1 MKKLL
6 FLLFFVPVLLNAQSE
21 RALKLYGEGVKQFYN
36 EEYVLALEFFNQSLA
51 LDTNFQIAAMNRGQ
65 TLMKLGLLY
74 DAIMD
79 FNTVIGLDSNYVD
92 AYKELVICYINTHQY
107 SEAIANLY
115 LLIAFNPNI
124 KAPYKQLGL
133 CYYYTRKY
141 ELAEEAYGIYLE
153 GNESDL
159 EAWFQ
164 KGLCSYY
171 YADYETAI
179 TDFSAVLDLDN
190 MYSTAI
196 EWRGKSYQKGN
207 YIEKACSDWS
217 LSKEQGLRSTQD
229 YLDKYCTKGN

>member
-1 MKKLL
+1 MKKIL
-6 FLLFFVPVLLNAQSE
+6 FLLFFAPILLNAQSE
-21 RALKLYGEGVKQFYN
+21 KALELYGEGVKKFYK
-36 EEYVLALEFFNQSLA
+36 EEYKPALEFFDQSLA
-51 LDTNFQIAAMNRGQ
+51 IDANFQIAAMNRGQ
-65 TLMKLGLLY
+65 THMKLGQLD
-74 DAIMD
+74 DAIID
-79 FNTVIGLDSNYVD
+79 FNTVLGLDSNYVD
-92 AYKELVICYINTHQY
+92 AYKELAICYIKTHQY
-107 SEAIANLY
+107 SKAIADLY

-124 KAPYKQLGL
+124 KVPYKQLGL

-141 ELAEEAYGIYLE
+141 KLAEEAYGIYLD
-153 GNESDL
+153 GNESDI

-207 YIEKACSDWS
+207 YIEKACLDWA
-217 LSKEQGLRSTQD
+217 LSKEQGLKSSQD
-229 YLDKYCTKGN
+229 YLDKYCIKRN

>member
-1 MKKLL
+1 MKKVL
-6 FLLFFVPVLLNAQSE
+6 FLLLFVPILLNAQSE
-21 RALKLYGEGVKQFYN
+21 KALELYGEGVKKFYN
-36 EEYVLALEFFNQSLA
+36 EEYKLALEFFNQSLA
-51 LDTNFQIAAMNRGQ
+51 LDANFQIAAMNRGQ
-65 TLMKLGLLY
+65 THMKLEQF
-74 DAIMD
+74 DEAIID
-79 FNTVIGLDSNYVD
+79 FNTVLGLDSNYVD
-92 AYKELVICYINTHQY
+92 AYKELAACYINTHQY
-107 SEAIANLY
+107 SKAIADLY

-141 ELAEEAYGIYLE
+141 KLAEVAYGIYLD
-153 GNESDL
+153 GNESDI

-207 YIEKACSDWS
+207 YIEKACLDWI
-217 LSKEQGLRSTQD
+217 LSKEQGLKSSQE
-229 YLDKYCTKGN
+229 YLDKYCIKRN

>member
-1 MKKLL
+1 MKKDSWHEVGRLSAVTGTTEQELL
-6 FLLFFVPVLLNAQSE
+6 DSLMFFDRDNIASVLTGYFSGLVESKELFRAFEFLEHEKIDLFFTDIDSKKLSVLE
-21 RALKLYGEGVKQFYN
+21 KLVQV
-36 EEYVLALEFFNQSLA
+36 EEDHGRNSDESCKVRKILW
-51 LDTNFQIAAMNRGQ
+51 
-65 TLMKLGLLY
+65 KL
-74 DAIMD
+74 
-79 FNTVIGLDSNYVD
+79 VD
-92 AYKELVICYINTHQY
+92 DKY
-107 SEAIANLY
+107 S
-115 LLIAFNPNI
+115 
-124 KAPYKQLGL
+124 K
-133 CYYYTRKY
+133 TT
-141 ELAEEAYGIYLE
+141 ELAAACEEKRPEEAYGIYLE

-217 LSKEQGLRSTQD
+217 LSKEQGLRSTQE

>member
-1 MKKLL
+1 MKKIL
-6 FLLFFVPVLLNAQSE
+6 FLLFFAPILLKAQSE
-21 RALKLYGEGVKQFYN
+21 KALELYGEGVKKFYN
-36 EEYVLALEFFNQSLA
+36 EEYEPALEFFNQSLA
-51 LDTNFQIAAMNRGQ
+51 LDPNFQIAAMNRGQ
-65 TLMKLGLLY
+65 THMKLGKLD
-74 DAIMD
+74 DAIID
-79 FNTVIGLDSNYVD
+79 FNTVLGLDSNYVD
-92 AYKELVICYINTHQY
+92 AYKELAICYINTNQY
-107 SEAIANLY
+107 IKAIADLY

-124 KAPYKQLGL
+124 KAPFKQLGL

-141 ELAEEAYGIYLE
+141 KLAEEAYGIYLD
-153 GNESDL
+153 GNESDI

-217 LSKEQGLRSTQD
+217 LSKEQGLKTSQD
-229 YLDKYCTKGN
+229 YLDKYCIKRN